1 MFRENERMIKI
12 AETNEFFKE
21 SFKKEKNGVMRA
33 ARFNSLASNVIS
45 FLSQSLWLFM
55 SLSQGKTTYELL
67 CYNWK
72 DINTCAKFLCLLNF
86 PYSKTSIR
94 RTLSL

>member
-1 MFRENERMIKI
+1 MIKI

-55 SLSQGKTTYELL
+55 SLSRGKRPLTNYSVTIGKIL
-67 CYNWK
+67 
-72 DINTCAKFLCLLNF
+72 TFVQNF
-86 PYSKTSIR
+86 YVC
-94 RTLSL
+94 

>member
-33 ARFNSLASNVIS
+33 ARFNSLASNHLLFIS
-45 FLSQSLWLFM
+45 V
-55 SLSQGKTTYELL
+55 TVT
-67 CYNWK
+67 
-72 DINTCAKFLCLLNF
+72 IHVTV
-86 PYSKTSIR
+86 TR
-94 RTLSL
+94 